1 MGNSLQEKIIEQV
14 KQSPDK
20 IAVIFK
26 GNQFTYKDLD
36 EASNKI
42 ALKIS
47 TIVTEK
53 NSVVGIGMPRGFD
66 QICAIL
72 GVLKAG
78 HYYLPLD
85 LEYPPERL
93 VYMLKKANAYAVIG
107 DGESFS
113 SEIEHINFM
122 QAIESNEGE
131 LLVKNDNGYVI
142 YTSGST
148 GKPKGISMGQKSLLI
163 SFHGKAHK

>member
-1 MGNSLQEKIIEQV
+1 MHRVLKNKGYGRMGNSLQEKIIEQV

-53 NSVVGIGMPRGFD
+53 NSVVGIGMPNGTHSSIIIF
-66 QICAIL
+66 
-72 GVLKAG
+72 
-78 HYYLPLD
+78 
-85 LEYPPERL
+85 
-93 VYMLKKANAYAVIG
+93 KK
-107 DGESFS
+107 
-113 SEIEHINFM
+113 
-122 QAIESNEGE
+122 E
-131 LLVKNDNGYVI
+131 L
-142 YTSGST
+142 
-148 GKPKGISMGQKSLLI
+148 
-163 SFHGKAHK
+163 